1 MNLSHAPIHRPR
13 MAGYLSARLPS
24 ISSRAVSAAV
34 SLTAV
39 YTGTRSLPMAP
50 QSLLDAY
57 RNVLRIR
64 WMMHVCTTASCQ
76 TTPTAVERAV
86 GDLPVPDLDVDR
98 VDEHDGVHRVQRA
111 RRPLVHLLH
120 DPVGDAADSLLGDGR
135 PVDLLEMRGYL
146 PAGEPLGV
154 QGQHDRVHVVQA
166 ALALPGDD
174 GLERAVPVARHL
186 DLDGADRVGH
196 DRLHCGAVTRVRG
209 PAHHASLMPAA
220 AEMFGHLLVQ
230 GGLQHGPG
238 ELFQQ
243 AVGTGQVEA
252 LLLRPADHLQR
263 ELPLGRG
270 RRRRPALP
278 WLRRGLLADGR
289 LRCHGR
295 HCLSRHAHHRPF
307 PAGPATGD
315 PEANYT
321 LSETLP
327 MLPSLV
333 SPEGKVD

>member
-1 MNLSHAPIHRPR
+1 MIGGDGINDESNKTAPAPTRNTD
-13 MAGYLSARLPS
+13 
-24 ISSRAVSAAV
+24 
-34 SLTAV
+34 LTK
-39 YTGTRSLPMAP
+39 
-50 QSLLDAY
+50 
-57 RNVLRIR
+57 NR
-64 WMMHVCTTASCQ
+64 WMTHVCTTASGQ
-76 TTPTAVERAV
+76 TTPTAS
-86 GDLPVPDLDVDR
+86 GS
-98 VDEHDGVHRVQRA
+98 
-111 RRPLVHLLH
+111 
-120 DPVGDAADSLLGDGR
+120 SLSPSHTRKNTSPTPRFFSSVSTASQCLA
-135 PVDLLEMRGYL
+135 PSA
-146 PAGEPLGV
+146 AGEPLGV

-166 ALALPGDD
+166 VSALPDDD

-209 PAHHASLMPAA
+209 PALHASLMPAA
-220 AEMFGHLLVQ
+220 AEMLGHLLVQ

-238 ELFQQ
+238 ELLQQ

-252 LLLRPADHLQR
+252 PLLRPADHLQR

-289 LRCHGR
+289 LRCHGL

-307 PAGPATGD
+307 PAGTTTGD

-327 MLPSLV
+327 VRLQ
-333 SPEGKVD
+333 